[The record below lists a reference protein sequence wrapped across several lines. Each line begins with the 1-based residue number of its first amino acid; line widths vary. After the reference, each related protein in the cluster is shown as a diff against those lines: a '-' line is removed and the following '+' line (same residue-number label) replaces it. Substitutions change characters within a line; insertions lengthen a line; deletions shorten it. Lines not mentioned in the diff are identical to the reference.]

1 MLVIN
6 KKSFNLKNPG
16 TLIYAVLEISVG
28 SKSIPFSITSR
39 IVLLNSLIRVFA
51 NTSGTLAL
59 SVTWLTKICLALN
72 GTLSQI

>member
-1 MLVIN
+1 MY
-6 KKSFNLKNPG
+6 P
-16 TLIYAVLEISVG
+16 VLEISVG

-59 SVTWLTKICLALN
+59 SVI
-72 GTLSQI
+72 